1 MIKEWIR
8 KGKKQICCVGAGF
21 MLFGLAVYGEK
32 NDSVSRGILERD
44 GYGGDSKTYELLVEG
59 ISDEPLPLSIELGPL
74 QYEQEEARNIF
85 DQLFCRL
92 PSLILGENES
102 LTQVTT
108 DLNLVTLFDDT
119 GVRALWQSRNPEILD
134 SYGHVT
140 SEEIDREGEPVT
152 LLVVLTDGIYRKE
165 GELELVVYPPFQS
178 GEDMAAADFRKEI
191 YRLDAEHRTERHMV
205 LPGEYKG
212 RPIRYQNGA
221 SSEYWLL
228 PVLGIVLAVLF
239 CGQEKAEEGRRQK
252 KRSQLLLLDYGDV
265 VYQLMVYTG
274 AGLTVGKS
282 WERMVENYERGKK
295 KGSRRL
301 RPAYEEMAVALN
313 DMRCGIPEG
322 KAINEFGRR
331 CKLQPYMKL
340 SSLLEQNRKTGTK
353 NLHELLEQEMTQ
365 AWEEQKHTA
374 KRLGEEA
381 GTELLV
387 PLFLMLLV
395 VMVIVMVPALMAV
408 S

>member
-1 MIKEWIR
+1 M
-8 KGKKQICCVGAGF
+8 
-21 MLFGLAVYGEK
+21 
-32 NDSVSRGILERD
+32 
-44 GYGGDSKTYELLVEG
+44 
-59 ISDEPLPLSIELGPL
+59 
-74 QYEQEEARNIF
+74 
-85 DQLFCRL
+85 
-92 PSLILGENES
+92 
-102 LTQVTT
+102 
-108 DLNLVTLFDDT
+108 NLVTLFDDT

-178 GEDMAAADFRKEI
+178 KEDMAAADFQKEI
-191 YRLDAEHRTERHMV
+191 YRLDAEYRTERHMV

-221 SSEYWLL
+221 GSEYWLL

-239 CGQEKAEEGRRQK
+239 CGQEKAKEGRRQK

-282 WERMVENYERGKK
+282 WERMVENYERGRK

-381 GTELLV
+381 GTKLLV
-387 PLFLMLLV
+387 PLF
-395 VMVIVMVPALMAV
+395 VMVPALMAV